1 MNSNCINGMVEILF
15 RTLTTVSS
23 TSSCVRCLL
32 LFHGQPASN
41 QPSLYPTTYR
51 GEFGGPC
58 LEL

>member
-32 LFHGQPASN
+32 LFHGHPASN

-51 GEFGGPC
+51 GEFGGP
-58 LEL
+58 